1 MLRVLRAEMSK
12 WFLIHACSTRGIS
25 CIGLSHGC
33 RTSCG
38 GYTFSQSGNAEP
50 PSPRLV
56 AEISFIKQVFNM
68 KFLQVAPTL
77 PPFLSVCIGNNRAQC
92 ANVTGRWDIQLR
104 TDHLRGDA
112 PPAYLY
118 QRSCNI
124 HQHHRTTVQRLPI
137 SNEEMID
144 MALVSDS
151 LEHLH
156 ECGSIRSAADL
167 LNFTRLKCRFFS
179 V

>member
-1 MLRVLRAEMSK
+1 MAICE
-12 WFLIHACSTRGIS
+12 W
-25 CIGLSHGC
+25 
-33 RTSCG
+33 
-38 GYTFSQSGNAEP
+38 NAEP

-56 AEISFIKQVFNM
+56 AEISLIKQVFNM

-92 ANVTGRWDIQLR
+92 ASVTTGRWDIKLHN
-104 TDHLRGDA
+104 DHLRGDA
-112 PPAYLY
+112 PPAYQY

-124 HQHHRTTVQRLPI
+124 HQHHRTTVQGLPI

-151 LEHLH
+151 AGHLH
-156 ECGSIRSAADL
+156 KCGFVRSAADL
-167 LNFTRLKCRFFS
+167 RCFARLRCRLFS

>member
-1 MLRVLRAEMSK
+1 MAICE
-12 WFLIHACSTRGIS
+12 W
-25 CIGLSHGC
+25 
-33 RTSCG
+33 
-38 GYTFSQSGNAEP
+38 NAEP

-56 AEISFIKQVFNM
+56 AEISLTKQVFNM

-118 QRSCNI
+118 Q
-124 HQHHRTTVQRLPI
+124 
-137 SNEEMID
+137 
-144 MALVSDS
+144 
-151 LEHLH
+151 
-156 ECGSIRSAADL
+156 
-167 LNFTRLKCRFFS
+167 
-179 V
+179 